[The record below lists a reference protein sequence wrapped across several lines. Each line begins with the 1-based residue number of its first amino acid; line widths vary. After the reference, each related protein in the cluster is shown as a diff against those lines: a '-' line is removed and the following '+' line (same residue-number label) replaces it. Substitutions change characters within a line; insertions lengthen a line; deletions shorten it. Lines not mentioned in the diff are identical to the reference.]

1 MMPAE
6 EKSSRGLRVKSL
18 RTTPIFTLTLAVVVT
33 MVLMALMTWIAG
45 TMYQT
50 FSQLMEDELKFH
62 ALSGKIVHL
71 DEVLTMSSRLGAAT
85 GDPQWETRYRS
96 FEPKLDETIQETI
109 ALATGPSVKEGVE
122 QTNVANRKLVELE
135 NRALALGGQ
144 GQKEAALAL
153 LLSPEYEGQKQIY
166 AEGIQKTIEAV
177 HHQLHGQLAAYR
189 ERLIWVGIFAGL
201 GIVILSGAWFGVLS
215 IVRGAFADQKRVEEE
230 LEERVQERTAE
241 LEDANKALL
250 HLRNGVI
257 HGAAVLVIDE
267 T

>member
-50 FSQLMEDELKFH
+50 FNQLMEDELKFH

-122 QTNVANRKLVELE
+122 QTAVANRKLVELE

-144 GQKEAALAL
+144 G
-153 LLSPEYEGQKQIY
+153 
-166 AEGIQKTIEAV
+166 
-177 HHQLHGQLAAYR
+177 
-189 ERLIWVGIFAGL
+189 
-201 GIVILSGAWFGVLS
+201 
-215 IVRGAFADQKRVEEE
+215 
-230 LEERVQERTAE
+230 
-241 LEDANKALL
+241 
-250 HLRNGVI
+250 
-257 HGAAVLVIDE
+257 
-267 T
+267 

>member
-1 MMPAE
+1 
-6 EKSSRGLRVKSL
+6 
-18 RTTPIFTLTLAVVVT
+18 

-144 GQKEAALAL
+144 GQKEAGLAL
-153 LLSPEYEGQKQIY
+153 LLSPE
-166 AEGIQKTIEAV
+166 
-177 HHQLHGQLAAYR
+177 
-189 ERLIWVGIFAGL
+189 
-201 GIVILSGAWFGVLS
+201 
-215 IVRGAFADQKRVEEE
+215 
-230 LEERVQERTAE
+230 
-241 LEDANKALL
+241 
-250 HLRNGVI
+250 
-257 HGAAVLVIDE
+257 
-267 T
+267 